1 MDIYEKFH
9 LNQYTEKELKE
20 IKEKNITVYK
30 KIKYREQLIKRGEYE
45 AYRTEI
51 FRRNILKVIDTK
63 IYTYGD
69 KLDNINIRRIRQQ
82 LRKLSYEELDAI
94 APFIR
99 NFIETYSEEMQ
110 EELDYSQ
117 LEELS
122 KVVSEQYKTKTN
134 RKIVKNKFRIIK

>member
-45 AYRTEI
+45 AYHTEI
-51 FRRNILKVIDTK
+51 FRRNILKVIDSK

-122 KVVSEQYKTKTN
+122 KVVSEQYNTKTD
-134 RKIVKNKFRIIK
+134 RKIVKNKFKIIK